1 MAKTLPKSEIGKVG
15 YFSSDG
21 ALLFVMAAKISN
33 GKFLLYKN
41 DDTGLVKLGEASDPK
56 KLEAEFKVYEM
67 MNGGIEKC
75 CTKKKRQK
83 KTDENV

>member
-21 ALLFVMAAKISN
+21 ALLFVMAAKIGN

-41 DDTGLVKLGEASDPK
+41 EDTGLVKLGEAGDPK
-56 KLEAEFKVYEM
+56 KLEAEFKVYEI
-67 MNGGIEKC
+67 MNGGTGKC
-75 CTKKKRQK
+75 CMKKKRQK
-83 KTDENV
+83 KIDGNV